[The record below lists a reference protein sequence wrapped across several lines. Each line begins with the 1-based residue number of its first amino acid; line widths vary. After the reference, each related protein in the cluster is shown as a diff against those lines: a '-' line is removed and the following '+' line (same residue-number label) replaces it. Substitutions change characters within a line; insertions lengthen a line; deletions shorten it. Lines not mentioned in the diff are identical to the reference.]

1 MKKKLLAVA
10 TLVLAICLCLT
21 ISVKA
26 EASTKV
32 AKIGNTEYERLDAA
46 LAAVKNNETIVLLQN
61 LEVPKEGG
69 DNGHIKKS
77 GDPVNFTLDLGGF
90 TITSKGEGKDAIVLE
105 DESTV
110 TIKNGTIKN
119 EGEDCAILIQKGTV
133 ILKDN
138 ITLSNKEGAK
148 YGTVQ
153 VGYKSGNTSGHLKIE
168 DGAKIN
174 GGVTVSQ
181 SSSVEM
187 TGGEIVNP
195 KGFAISGNGSNTGN
209 TTITV
214 KGGTLESKSSAA
226 IYHPQQG
233 TLNVSGGILK
243 GALFG
248 IVARRGT
255 VNVTGGKITASGTG
269 TASVGDATEEG
280 AKVELPAGTAIVL
293 DNKSTGYGDDV
304 KARVTG
310 GEFEATNDTAIVSLE
325 DTDHSDFEILGG
337 AYNKAFDQEYIN
349 AEKAEVKIGDKYY
362 VGEDATKAVTEAI
375 KDEKAVIEVLKGDV
389 TIKGAVPGV
398 TVVNSGNGDVTVNG
412 MDVTTEKVVVPA
424 AEDEEEQDDT
434 PKMGTVNVFTVAGAI
449 LVVSALGVVVL
460 NKRK

>member
-10 TLVLAICLCLT
+10 TLILAICLCLT

-46 LAAVKNNETIVLLQN
+46 LAAVKNNETIVLLQD
-61 LEVPKEGG
+61 LEIPKEGG
-69 DNGHIKKS
+69 DNGHIKKN
-77 GDPVNFTLDLGGF
+77 GNPVNFTLDLGGF
-90 TITSKGEGKDAIVLE
+90 TITSKGDGKDAIVLE

-110 TIKNGTIKN
+110 TIKNGTIEN

-195 KGFAISGNGSNTGN
+195 KGFAISGNGSNSGN

-214 KGGTLESKSSAA
+214 KGGTLESKNSAA

-233 TLNVSGGILK
+233 ILNVSGGTLK
-243 GALFG
+243 GEFG

-255 VNVTGGKITASGTG
+255 VNVTGGKITATGTG
-269 TASVGDATEEG
+269 TDSVGDATEGES
-280 AKVELPAGTAIVL
+280 KVQLPAGTAIVL
-293 DNKSTGYGDDV
+293 DNKSTGYGTDDV

-310 GEFEATNDTAIVSLE
+310 GEFEASNDTAIVSLE